1 MKFWI
6 NYLYVIKR
14 KSLPIVPNILYEE
27 WLIISIYCYE
37 LNCSFIL
44 AFSFIIFLERNIFLA
59 SLFIHLLK
67 VSLTYLIQMYFANL
81 RYYFLKREPWVMI
94 DMLKEDRED
103 AKVVT
108 CQLKEI
114 EWYDEM
120 FVILCR
126 EIKALCLQVSFFHEV
141 MYLIFLSV

>member
-1 MKFWI
+1 
-6 NYLYVIKR
+6 
-14 KSLPIVPNILYEE
+14 
-27 WLIISIYCYE
+27 
-37 LNCSFIL
+37 
-44 AFSFIIFLERNIFLA
+44 
-59 SLFIHLLK
+59 
-67 VSLTYLIQMYFANL
+67 
-81 RYYFLKREPWVMI
+81 MI

-126 EIKALCLQVSFFHEV
+126 EIKALCLQVSFFQEV